1 MTQVL
6 KNMIHATKNSL
17 QLSLKRKR
25 LGVNIPV
32 AQMAVHEWALVRRM
46 VSRWSLASQRRRL
59 CNRAWRPSEDLR
71 QGEEDNFIRDKTA

>member
-6 KNMIHATKNSL
+6 KNMIHTTKNIL

-25 LGVNIPV
+25 LGVNTPV

-46 VSRWSLASQRRRL
+46 VSQWSPASQRRGM
-59 CNRAWRPSEDLR
+59 CNRA
-71 QGEEDNFIRDKTA
+71 